1 MEGFDVAY
9 RQRLG
14 VWGEKI
20 AETYLVQRGLEL
32 LFRNYR
38 TRYGEIDLVMKDRET
53 IVFVEVKTRT
63 NLDFGNPE
71 ESITFKKRN
80 RMLRSAEACVQQHP
94 EWGGFYRIDVL
105 AVNGS
110 PQDADP
116 EIVWFEN
123 AIE

>member
-1 MEGFDVAY
+1 MAY

-14 VWGEKI
+14 SWGEQL
-20 AETYLVQRGLEL
+20 AEAYLVQRGFEPLY
-32 LFRNYR
+32 RNFR
-38 TRYGEIDLVMKDRET
+38 TRYGEIDLVMKDLDT

-71 ESITFKKRN
+71 ESITAKKRK
-80 RMLRSAEACVQQHP
+80 RMLLSAEACLQVHP
-94 EWGGFYRIDVL
+94 EWGGYYRIDVL

-110 PQDADP
+110 PADATP

-123 AIE
+123 ALG